1 MSFDVLVSFLKAYF
15 RYICES
21 HLDLTN
27 NIMFLKKIPLLI
39 FFLLISVISTSQ
51 NKVKTFLYAGR
62 VEKLQ
67 NDNVI
72 LIGTASSVSFNFTGN
87 KCEISLQSVDSWE
100 HHNYVSLVLDGKYI
114 GKIRIEKGE
123 AQSFPIKIIS
133 NKKVHNLTVYK
144 TTEAHSGGILF
155 AGTTAKLT
163 SISAKKKKKIE
174 FIGDSITCGA
184 ASDPSDIP
192 CDKGEYF
199 DHHNGYYA
207 YGPVLSRAIGVDYL
221 MSSVS
226 GIGIYRNWNDENK
239 DEAIMPDV
247 YQNLYLTKD
256 ASKPKY
262 DFAFQPDII
271 SIALGTNDFSGGD
284 GKKERL
290 PFNPEKYVS
299 NYVNFIKMLYEHNP
313 KAQIVITN
321 SPMVGGDRGIVF
333 EECLNK
339 VKNAFAEDKKHKSIL
354 IFKFKPM
361 TPKGC
366 GGHPDVADHKVLANE
381 YAPFLKK
388 LLNEK

>member
-1 MSFDVLVSFLKAYF
+1 
-15 RYICES
+15 
-21 HLDLTN
+21 
-27 NIMFLKKIPLLI
+27 MFLKKIAFI
-39 FFLLISVISTSQ
+39 ISFLLISIVSTSQ
-51 NKVKTFLYAGR
+51 NKTTTFLYQGR
-62 VEKLQ
+62 VEKLP
-67 NDNVI
+67 DNKVV
-72 LIGTASSVSFNFTGN
+72 LVGTASSVSFNFSGN
-87 KCEISLQSVDSWE
+87 ECSISLQSVDAWE

-114 GKIRIEKGE
+114 GKLRIEKGA
-123 AQSFPIKIIS
+123 AQSFPVKTTS
-133 NKKVHNLTVYK
+133 NKKEHTLEIYK

-163 SISAKKKKKIE
+163 SISTKKKKKIE

-207 YGPVLSRAIGVDYL
+207 YGPVLSRAIGADYL

-226 GIGIYRNWNDENK
+226 GIGMYRNWNDENK
-239 DEAIMPDV
+239 EEGIMPDV

-256 ASKPKY
+256 NSKPKY

-299 NYVNFIKMLYEHNP
+299 NYIKFIKMLYEHNP

-321 SPMVGGDRGIVF
+321 SPMVGGERAVVF
-333 EECLNK
+333 EDCLNK
-339 VKNAFAEDKKHKSIL
+339 VKNAFAEDKAHKPIL

-366 GGHPDVADHKVLANE
+366 SGHPDVADHKVLADE

>member
-1 MSFDVLVSFLKAYF
+1 
-15 RYICES
+15 
-21 HLDLTN
+21 
-27 NIMFLKKIPLLI
+27 MFLKKIVFLI
-39 FFLLISVISTSQ
+39 SFLLISVVSTSQ
-51 NKVKTFLYAGR
+51 TKNNTFLYEGR

-67 NDNVI
+67 NNSVV

-87 KCEISLQSVDSWE
+87 ECAITLQSVDSYE

-114 GKIRIEKGE
+114 GKVRVEKGD
-123 AQSFPIKIIS
+123 AQSFPVKITS
-133 NKKVHNLTVYK
+133 NKKVHTLGIYK
-144 TTEAHSGGILF
+144 TTEAHSGGVLF
-155 AGTTAKLT
+155 VGTTAKLT
-163 SISAKKKKKIE
+163 SITAKKKKKIE

-192 CDKGEYF
+192 CDKGEYL

-207 YGPVLSRAIGVDYL
+207 YGPVLSREIGVDYL

-226 GIGIYRNWNDENK
+226 GIGMYRNWNDENK

-247 YQNLYLTKD
+247 YENLYLTKD

-262 DFAFQPDII
+262 DFAFQPNII

-290 PFNPEKYVS
+290 PFNAEKYVS
-299 NYVNFIKMLYEHNP
+299 NYITFIKMLYKHNP
-313 KAQIVITN
+313 KVQIVITN
-321 SPMVGGDRGIVF
+321 SPMVNGERAIVF
-333 EECLNK
+333 EDCLNK
-339 VKNAFAEDKKHKSIL
+339 VKAAFDADKTRKPIL

-366 GGHPDVADHKVLANE
+366 SGHPDIADHKVLADE

>member
-1 MSFDVLVSFLKAYF
+1 
-15 RYICES
+15 
-21 HLDLTN
+21 
-27 NIMFLKKIPLLI
+27 MFLKKISFLILL
-39 FFLLISVISTSQ
+39 LLISVVSTSQ
-51 NKVKTFLYAGR
+51 NKTNTFLYQGR
-62 VEKLQ
+62 VEKLA
-67 NDNVI
+67 NNTVV

-87 KCEISLQSVDSWE
+87 NCAISLQSVDSYE
-100 HHNYVSLVLDGKYI
+100 HHNYVSLMLDGKYI
-114 GKIRIEKGE
+114 GKLRIEKGA
-123 AQSFPIKIIS
+123 AQSFPIKTTS
-133 NKKVHNLTVYK
+133 NKKVHTLEIYK

-163 SISAKKKKKIE
+163 SITSKKKKKIE

-184 ASDPSDIP
+184 ASDPSDVP

-226 GIGIYRNWNDENK
+226 GIGMYRNWNDENK

-256 ASKPKY
+256 SSKPKY

-299 NYVNFIKMLYEHNP
+299 NYIDFIKMLYQHNP

-321 SPMVGGDRGIVF
+321 SPMVKGQNAIVF
-333 EECLNK
+333 EDCLNK
-339 VKNAFAEDKKHKSIL
+339 VKAAFAKDKTHKTIL

-366 GGHPDVADHKVLANE
+366 SGHPDVADHKVLADE

>member
-1 MSFDVLVSFLKAYF
+1 
-15 RYICES
+15 
-21 HLDLTN
+21 
-27 NIMFLKKIPLLI
+27 MFLKKNALLI
-39 FFLLISVISTSQ
+39 LFLLISLVSTSQ
-51 NKVKTFLYAGR
+51 NQNTFLYNGR
-62 VEKLQ
+62 VDKLQ
-67 NDNVI
+67 NDQVI

-87 KCEISLQSVDSWE
+87 ECSISLQSVDAYE
-100 HHNYVSLVLDGKYI
+100 HHNYVQLVLDGKYI
-114 GKIRIEKGE
+114 GKIRIEKG
-123 AQSFPIKIIS
+123 AIQSFPIKVTS
-133 NKKVHNLTVYK
+133 NKKEHHLEIYK
-144 TTEAHSGGILF
+144 NTEAQSGNILF

-163 SISAKKKKKIE
+163 LISSKKKKKIE

-192 CDKGEYF
+192 CDKGEYM

-207 YGPVLSRAIGVDYL
+207 YGPRISREIDVDYL
-221 MSSVS
+221 MSCVS

-247 YQNLYLTKD
+247 YPNLYLTKD
-256 ASKPKY
+256 PSKPKY
-262 DFAFQPDII
+262 DFTFQPNII

-299 NYVNFIKMLYEHNP
+299 NYINFIKMLYEHNLNV
-313 KAQIVITN
+313 QIVITN
-321 SPMVGGDRGIVF
+321 SPMVGGERGVVF
-333 EECLNK
+333 EDCLNK
-339 VKNAFAEDKKHKSIL
+339 VKNAFAEDKTHKPIQ

-366 GGHPDVADHKVLANE
+366 SGHPDVADHKVLAEE

>member
-1 MSFDVLVSFLKAYF
+1 
-15 RYICES
+15 
-21 HLDLTN
+21 
-27 NIMFLKKIPLLI
+27 MFLKKISFLI
-39 FFLLISVISTSQ
+39 SFLLISIFATSQ
-51 NKVKTFLYAGR
+51 NKTNTFFYEGR
-62 VEKLQ
+62 VEKLP
-67 NDNVI
+67 NNNVV
-72 LIGTASSVSFNFTGN
+72 LIGTASSVAFNFTGTEC
-87 KCEISLQSVDSWE
+87 KITLQSVDSWE

-114 GKIRIEKGE
+114 GKLRIEKG
-123 AQSFPIKIIS
+123 APQSFPVKVTS
-133 NKKVHNLTVYK
+133 DKKEHTLEIYK
-144 TTEAHSGGILF
+144 TTEAQSGGVLF

-163 SISAKKKKKIE
+163 SITSKKKKKIE

-184 ASDPSDIP
+184 ASDPSDVP

-207 YGPVLSRAIGVDYL
+207 YGPVLSREIGVDYL

-226 GIGIYRNWNDENK
+226 GIGMYRNWNDENK
-239 DEAIMPDV
+239 DEGIMPDV
-247 YQNLYLTKD
+247 YGNLYLTKD
-256 ASKPKY
+256 NSKPKY

-290 PFNPEKYVS
+290 PFNAEKYVT
-299 NYVNFIKMLYEHNP
+299 NYINFIKMLYKHNP
-313 KAQIVITN
+313 NAQIVITN
-321 SPMVGGDRGIVF
+321 SPMVGGERGVVF
-333 EECLNK
+333 EDCLNK
-339 VKNAFAEDKKHKSIL
+339 VKAAFASDKTHKEIQ

-366 GGHPDVADHKVLANE
+366 SGHPDVADHKVLADE

>member
-1 MSFDVLVSFLKAYF
+1 
-15 RYICES
+15 
-21 HLDLTN
+21 
-27 NIMFLKKIPLLI
+27 MFPKKTAILI
-39 FFLLISVISTSQ
+39 SFLLISAFSNAQTQ
-51 NKVKTFLYAGR
+51 NTNKTFLYEGR
-62 VEKLQ
+62 VDQLQ
-67 NDNVI
+67 NDQVI

-87 KCEISLQSVDSWE
+87 ECSISLQSVDSYE
-100 HHNYVSLVLDGKYI
+100 HHNYVQLVLDGKYI
-114 GKIRIEKGE
+114 GKVRIEKG
-123 AQSFPIKIIS
+123 AIQSFPIKVTS
-133 NKKVHNLTVYK
+133 NQKEHRLEIYK
-144 TTEAHSGGILF
+144 NTEAQSGNILF
-155 AGTTAKLT
+155 AGTTAKLVP
-163 SISAKKKKKIE
+163 ISFKKKKKIE

-192 CDKGEYF
+192 CDKGEYM

-207 YGPVLSRAIGVDYL
+207 YGPTLSRAIGADYL
-221 MSSVS
+221 MSCVS
-226 GIGIYRNWNDENK
+226 GIGMYRNWNDEHK

-247 YQNLYLTKD
+247 YPNLYLTKD
-256 ASKPKY
+256 VSKPKY

-299 NYVNFIKMLYEHNP
+299 NYISFIKMLYLHNP

-321 SPMVGGDRGIVF
+321 SPMVGGDRAVVF
-333 EECLNK
+333 EDCLNK
-339 VKNAFAEDKKHKSIL
+339 VKNAFANDKAHKPIQ

-361 TPKGC
+361 TPNGC
-366 GGHPDVADHKVLANE
+366 SGHPDVADHKVLANE

>member
-1 MSFDVLVSFLKAYF
+1 
-15 RYICES
+15 
-21 HLDLTN
+21 
-27 NIMFLKKIPLLI
+27 MFIKKIVFLI
-39 FFLLISVISTSQ
+39 SFLLISIVSTSQ
-51 NKVKTFLYAGR
+51 NKTNTFLYQGR
-62 VEKLQ
+62 VEKLS
-67 NDNVI
+67 DNKVV
-72 LIGTASSVSFNFTGN
+72 LIGTASSVSFNFSGN
-87 KCEISLQSVDSWE
+87 ECSISLQSVDAWE

-114 GKIRIEKGE
+114 GKLRIEKGA
-123 AQSFPIKIIS
+123 AQSFPIKTTS
-133 NKKVHNLTVYK
+133 NKKEHTLEIYK

-184 ASDPSDIP
+184 ASDPSDVP

-226 GIGIYRNWNDENK
+226 GIGMYRNWNDENK
-239 DEAIMPDV
+239 EEGIMPDV

-256 ASKPKY
+256 NSKPQY

-290 PFNPEKYVS
+290 PFNAEKYVS
-299 NYVNFIKMLYEHNP
+299 NYINFIKMLYKHNP

-321 SPMVGGDRGIVF
+321 SPMVGGERAVVF
-333 EECLNK
+333 EDCLNK
-339 VKNAFAEDKKHKSIL
+339 VKNAFAEDKAHKSIL

-366 GGHPDVADHKVLANE
+366 SGHPDVADHKVLAEE

>member
-1 MSFDVLVSFLKAYF
+1 
-15 RYICES
+15 
-21 HLDLTN
+21 
-27 NIMFLKKIPLLI
+27 MFLKKIAFLI
-39 FFLLISVISTSQ
+39 SFLLVSITSISQTK
-51 NKVKTFLYAGR
+51 NNTFLYEGR

-67 NDNVI
+67 NNTVV

-87 KCEISLQSVDSWE
+87 ECLITLQSVDSYE
-100 HHNYVSLVLDGKYI
+100 HHNYVSLVLDGKYL
-114 GKIRIEKGE
+114 GKIRIEKGA
-123 AQSFPIKIIS
+123 AQSFPIKITS
-133 NKKVHNLTVYK
+133 NKKEHHLEVYK
-144 TTEAHSGGILF
+144 NTEAQSGNILF

-192 CDKGEYF
+192 CDKGEYL

-207 YGPVLSRAIGVDYL
+207 YGPVLSREIGVDYL

-226 GIGIYRNWNDENK
+226 GIGMYRNWNDENK

-290 PFNPEKYVS
+290 PFNAEKYVS
-299 NYVNFIKMLYEHNP
+299 NYINFIKMLYKHNP

-321 SPMVGGDRGIVF
+321 SPMVNGEKAVVF
-333 EECLNK
+333 EDCLNK
-339 VKNAFAEDKKHKSIL
+339 VKNAFAEDKKHKTIQ

-366 GGHPDVADHKVLANE
+366 LGHPDVADQKVMADE

>member
-1 MSFDVLVSFLKAYF
+1 
-15 RYICES
+15 
-21 HLDLTN
+21 
-27 NIMFLKKIPLLI
+27 MFLKKISFLI
-39 FFLLISVISTSQ
+39 SFLLISVVSTSQ
-51 NKVKTFLYAGR
+51 SKTNTFLYQGR
-62 VEKLQ
+62 IEKLA
-67 NDNVI
+67 DDRVV

-87 KCEISLQSVDSWE
+87 ECSISLQSVDSWD
-100 HHNYVSLVLDGKYI
+100 HHNYFSLVLDGKYI
-114 GKIRIEKGE
+114 GKRKIEKGA
-123 AQSFPIKIIS
+123 AQSFPIKFTS
-133 NKKVHNLTVYK
+133 NKKVHTLEIYK

-163 SISAKKKKKIE
+163 SITSKKKKKIE

-192 CDKGEYF
+192 CDQGEYF

-207 YGPVLSRAIGVDYL
+207 YGPVLSREIGVDYL
-221 MSSVS
+221 VSSVS
-226 GIGIYRNWNDENK
+226 GIGMYRNWNDENK

-256 ASKPKY
+256 NSKPKY

-290 PFNPEKYVS
+290 RFNAEQYIS
-299 NYVNFIKMLYEHNP
+299 NYISFIKMLYKHNP
-313 KAQIVITN
+313 NAQIVITN
-321 SPMVGGDRGIVF
+321 SPMVKERNAVVF
-333 EECLNK
+333 EDCLNK
-339 VKNAFAEDKKHKSIL
+339 VKAAFASDKTHKPIV

-366 GGHPDVADHKVLANE
+366 LGHPDVADHKVLADE

>member
-1 MSFDVLVSFLKAYF
+1 
-15 RYICES
+15 
-21 HLDLTN
+21 
-27 NIMFLKKIPLLI
+27 MFLKKIMFLI
-39 FFLLISVISTSQ
+39 SFLLISIASTSQ
-51 NKVKTFLYAGR
+51 NKINTFLYQGR
-62 VEKLQ
+62 VEKLS
-67 NDNVI
+67 DNKVV
-72 LIGTASSVSFNFTGN
+72 LIGTASSVSFNFSGN
-87 KCEISLQSVDSWE
+87 ECSISLQSVDAWE

-114 GKIRIEKGE
+114 GKLRIEKGA
-123 AQSFPIKIIS
+123 AQSFPVKITS
-133 NKKVHNLTVYK
+133 NKKEHTLEIYK

-155 AGTTAKLT
+155 AGTTAKLN

-184 ASDPSDIP
+184 ASDPSDVP

-226 GIGIYRNWNDENK
+226 GIGMYRNWNDENK
-239 DEAIMPDV
+239 EEGIMPDV

-256 ASKPKY
+256 NSKPQY

-290 PFNPEKYVS
+290 PFNAEKYIS
-299 NYVNFIKMLYEHNP
+299 NYINFIKMLYKHNP

-321 SPMVGGDRGIVF
+321 SPMVGGERAVVF
-333 EECLNK
+333 EDCLNK
-339 VKNAFAEDKKHKSIL
+339 VKNAFAEDKAHKSIL

-366 GGHPDVADHKVLANE
+366 SGHPDVADHKVLAEE

>member
-1 MSFDVLVSFLKAYF
+1 
-15 RYICES
+15 
-21 HLDLTN
+21 
-27 NIMFLKKIPLLI
+27 MFLKKITVIIL
-39 FFLLISVISTSQ
+39 FLLISSTSIAQ
-51 NKVKTFLYAGR
+51 NQNTFLYAGR

-67 NDNVI
+67 NNEVV
-72 LIGTASSVSFNFTGN
+72 LIGTASSVSFSFTGS
-87 KCEISLQSVDSWE
+87 KCEISLQSVDTWE

-114 GKIRIEKGE
+114 GKIRIEKG
-123 AQSFPIKIIS
+123 AVQSFPIKITA
-133 NKKVHNLTVYK
+133 NKKVHNLTIYK

-155 AGTTAKLT
+155 KGTTAKLT
-163 SISAKKKKKIE
+163 SISVKKKKKIE

-184 ASDPSDIP
+184 ASDPSDVP

-207 YGPVLSRAIGVDYL
+207 YGPILSREIGVDYL

-226 GIGIYRNWNDENK
+226 GIGMYRNWNDENK

-262 DFAFQPDII
+262 NFAFQPDII

-290 PFNPEKYVS
+290 PFNAEKYVS
-299 NYVNFIKMLYEHNP
+299 NYISFIKMLYEHNP
-313 KAQIVITN
+313 NAQIVITN
-321 SPMVGGDRGIVF
+321 SPMVNGQNAIVF
-333 EECLNK
+333 EDCLNK
-339 VKNAFAEDKKHKSIL
+339 VKHAFAKDKQHKTIQ

-366 GGHPDVADHKVLANE
+366 SGHPDIADHKILAAE
-381 YAPFLKK
+381 YGPFLKK

>member
-1 MSFDVLVSFLKAYF
+1 
-15 RYICES
+15 
-21 HLDLTN
+21 
-27 NIMFLKKIPLLI
+27 MFLKKISFLI
-39 FFLLISVISTSQ
+39 SFLLISIVSSSQ
-51 NKVKTFLYAGR
+51 NKNNTFLYQGR
-62 VEKLQ
+62 VEKLL
-67 NDNVI
+67 DNKVV

-87 KCEISLQSVDSWE
+87 ECSIALQSVDSWE

-114 GKIRIEKGE
+114 GKLKIEKG
-123 AQSFPIKIIS
+123 ATQSFSVKIMS
-133 NKKVHNLTVYK
+133 NKKEHTLEIYK
-144 TTEAHSGGILF
+144 TTEAHSGEILF

-163 SISAKKKKKIE
+163 SITAKKKKKIE

-207 YGPVLSRAIGVDYL
+207 YGPVLSREIGVDYL

-226 GIGIYRNWNDENK
+226 GIGMYRNWNDENK
-239 DEAIMPDV
+239 EEGIMPDV
-247 YQNLYLTKD
+247 YPNLYLTKD
-256 ASKPKY
+256 NSKPKY

-299 NYVNFIKMLYEHNP
+299 NYINFIKMLYQHNP

-321 SPMVGGDRGIVF
+321 SPMINGERAIVF
-333 EECLNK
+333 EDCLNK
-339 VKNAFAEDKKHKSIL
+339 VKNAFAEDKIHKPIL

-366 GGHPDVADHKVLANE
+366 SGHPDVADHKVLADE

>member
-1 MSFDVLVSFLKAYF
+1 
-15 RYICES
+15 
-21 HLDLTN
+21 
-27 NIMFLKKIPLLI
+27 MFLKKIAVLI
-39 FFLLISVISTSQ
+39 LFLLISITSIAQ
-51 NKVKTFLYAGR
+51 NQNFLYAGR

-67 NDNVI
+67 NNEVI

-87 KCEISLQSVDSWE
+87 KCEISLQSIDNWE

-114 GKIRIEKGE
+114 GKLRIEKGA
-123 AQSFPIKIIS
+123 AQAFPIKITS
-133 NKKVHNLTVYK
+133 NKKVHNLTIYK

-184 ASDPSDIP
+184 ASDPSDVP

-207 YGPVLSRAIGVDYL
+207 YGPILSREIEVDYL

-226 GIGIYRNWNDENK
+226 GIGMYRNWNDENK

-290 PFNPEKYVS
+290 PFNSEKYVS

-313 KAQIVITN
+313 NAQIVITN
-321 SPMVGGDRGIVF
+321 SPMINGQNAIVF
-333 EECLNK
+333 EDCLNK
-339 VKNAFAEDKKHKSIL
+339 VKHAFAEDKKHKTIQ

-366 GGHPDVADHKVLANE
+366 SGHPDIADHKILAAE
-381 YAPFLKK
+381 YGPFLKK

>member
-1 MSFDVLVSFLKAYF
+1 
-15 RYICES
+15 
-21 HLDLTN
+21 
-27 NIMFLKKIPLLI
+27 MFPKKIALLI
-39 FFLLISVISTSQ
+39 LFLLISIISNSQ
-51 NKVKTFLYAGR
+51 NLNSNKTFLYQGR
-62 VEKLQ
+62 IEKLQ

-87 KCEISLQSVDSWE
+87 KCSISLQSIDAYE
-100 HHNYVSLVLDGKYI
+100 HHNYVQLVLDGKYI
-114 GKIRIEKGE
+114 GKIRIEKG
-123 AQSFPIKIIS
+123 AVQSFPIKVTS
-133 NKKVHNLTVYK
+133 NKKEHKLEIYK
-144 TTEAHSGGILF
+144 NTEAQSGNILF

-163 SISAKKKKKIE
+163 SISFKKKKKIE

-192 CDKGEYF
+192 CDKGEYM

-207 YGPVLSRAIGVDYL
+207 YGPTLSRVIGVDYL
-221 MSSVS
+221 MSCVS
-226 GIGIYRNWNDENK
+226 GIGMYRNWNDENI
-239 DEAIMPDV
+239 EEGIMPDL
-247 YQNLYLTKD
+247 YGNLYLTKD
-256 ASKPKY
+256 NTKPKY

-290 PFNPEKYVS
+290 PFNAEKYVS
-299 NYVNFIKMLYEHNP
+299 NYINFIKMLYKHNENV
-313 KAQIVITN
+313 QIVITN
-321 SPMVGGDRGIVF
+321 SPMVGGERGVVF
-333 EECLNK
+333 ENCLNK
-339 VKNAFAEDKKHKSIL
+339 VKTAFADDKAHKPIK

-366 GGHPDVADHKVLANE
+366 SGHPDVADHKVLADE

>member
-1 MSFDVLVSFLKAYF
+1 
-15 RYICES
+15 
-21 HLDLTN
+21 
-27 NIMFLKKIPLLI
+27 MFLKKIA
-39 FFLLISVISTSQ
+39 FLISFSLISAISTSQ
-51 NKVKTFLYAGR
+51 NKTNTFLYQGR
-62 VEKLQ
+62 VEKLE
-67 NDNVI
+67 NNNVI

-87 KCEISLQSVDSWE
+87 ECAVSLQSVDSYE

-114 GKIRIEKGE
+114 GKLRIEKGA
-123 AQSFPIKIIS
+123 AQSFPIQTTS
-133 NKKVHNLTVYK
+133 EKKVHTLDIYK

-163 SISAKKKKKIE
+163 SITSKKKKKIE

-184 ASDPSDIP
+184 ASDPSDVP

-207 YGPVLSRAIGVDYL
+207 YGPVLSRAIGVHYL
-221 MSSVS
+221 VSSVS
-226 GIGIYRNWNDENK
+226 GIGMYRNWNDENK

-262 DFAFQPDII
+262 DFAFQPDVI

-299 NYVNFIKMLYEHNP
+299 NYINFVKMLYQHNP
-313 KAQIVITN
+313 KVQIVITN
-321 SPMVGGDRGIVF
+321 SPMVGGERGVVF
-333 EECLNK
+333 EDCLNK
-339 VKNAFAEDKKHKSIL
+339 VKAAFASDKSHKPIL

-366 GGHPDVADHKVLANE
+366 SGHPDVADHKVLADE
-381 YAPFLKK
+381 YGPFLKK
-388 LLNEK
+388 ILNEK

>member
-1 MSFDVLVSFLKAYF
+1 
-15 RYICES
+15 
-21 HLDLTN
+21 
-27 NIMFLKKIPLLI
+27 MFPKKIA
-39 FFLLISVISTSQ
+39 LLISFLMISFFSISQ
-51 NKVKTFLYAGR
+51 TQNSSKTFLYQGR
-62 VEKLQ
+62 VDQLQ
-67 NDNVI
+67 NDQVI

-87 KCEISLQSVDSWE
+87 ECSISLQSVDSYE
-100 HHNYVSLVLDGKYI
+100 HHNYVQLVLDGKYI
-114 GKIRIEKGE
+114 GKIRIEKG
-123 AQSFPIKIIS
+123 AFQSFPIKVTS
-133 NKKVHNLTVYK
+133 TKKVHQLEIYK
-144 TTEAHSGGILF
+144 NTEAQSGNVLF
-155 AGTTAKLT
+155 AGTTAKL
-163 SISAKKKKKIE
+163 IPILFKKKKKIE

-192 CDKGEYF
+192 CDKGEYM

-207 YGPVLSRAIGVDYL
+207 YGPTLSRAIGVDYL
-221 MSSVS
+221 MSCVS
-226 GIGIYRNWNDENK
+226 GIGMYRNWNDENK

-247 YQNLYLTKD
+247 YPNLYLTKD

-290 PFNPEKYVS
+290 PFNAEKYVS
-299 NYVNFIKMLYEHNP
+299 NYINFIKMLYEHNP
-313 KAQIVITN
+313 NVQIVITN

-333 EECLNK
+333 EDCLKK
-339 VKNAFAEDKKHKSIL
+339 VKAAFDADKKHKSIK

-361 TPKGC
+361 APKGC
-366 GGHPDVADHKVLANE
+366 SGHPDVADHKVLAEE

>member
-1 MSFDVLVSFLKAYF
+1 MFFKKISFL
-15 RYICES
+15 IS
-21 HLDLTN
+21 
-27 NIMFLKKIPLLI
+27 
-39 FFLLISVISTSQ
+39 FLLISVVSTSQ
-51 NKVKTFLYAGR
+51 SKMSTFLYQGR
-62 VEKLQ
+62 VEKLA
-67 NDNVI
+67 DDRVV

-87 KCEISLQSVDSWE
+87 ECSISLQSVDSWD

-114 GKIRIEKGE
+114 GKRKIAKGA
-123 AQSFPIKIIS
+123 AQSFPIKITS
-133 NKKVHNLTVYK
+133 NKKVHTLEIYK

-163 SISAKKKKKIE
+163 SITSKKKKKIE

-184 ASDPSDIP
+184 ASDSSDVP
-192 CDKGEYF
+192 CDQGEYF
-199 DHHNGYYA
+199 DHHNGFYA
-207 YGPVLSRAIGVDYL
+207 YGPVFSREIGADYL
-221 MSSVS
+221 VSSVS
-226 GIGIYRNWNDENK
+226 GIGMYRNWNDENK
-239 DEAIMPDV
+239 DEGIMPDV
-247 YQNLYLTKD
+247 YPNLYLTKD
-256 ASKPKY
+256 NSKPKY
-262 DFAFQPDII
+262 DFTFQPDII

-299 NYVNFIKMLYEHNP
+299 NYINFIKMLYQHNP

-321 SPMVGGDRGIVF
+321 SPMINGERAIVF
-333 EECLNK
+333 EDCLNK
-339 VKNAFAEDKKHKSIL
+339 VKNAFAEDKTHKPIL

-366 GGHPDVADHKVLANE
+366 SGHPDVADHKVLADE